1 MRAERRGETGLPAD
15 ENRAGLGEL
24 EGEGTVPDQGEPHR
38 VPELEPQDPRY
49 DPIRREAANEFNRA
63 QAPEYPANDVVRDN
77 GQRLDSYR
85 PGEEIVSRK
94 RTQLAEVPR
103 ETAIDYVTELAEK
116 YPPGTP
122 VRDTP
127 RNRALLGVPAGDPM
141 PPLAGQMILE
151 VSVQAEPIP
160 PTVGKLA
167 RRPGIEIRDFNGVIL
182 N

>member
-1 MRAERRGETGLPAD
+1 MGAERRGESGLPAD
-15 ENRAGLGEL
+15 ENRAGLGEI
-24 EGEGTVPDQGEPHR
+24 EGEGPVPDQGEPGR
-38 VPELEPQDPRY
+38 VPELGSQEPPW
-49 DPIRREAANEFNRA
+49 DPIRVEAGNEFNRA
-63 QAPEYPANDVVRDN
+63 QAPEYPANEVVCER

-94 RTQLAEVPR
+94 RTQLAEIPR
-103 ETAIDYVTELAEK
+103 ETAIGYVTELAEK

-122 VRDTP
+122 LRDTP
-127 RNRALLGVPAGDPM
+127 RNRAVLGVPAGEPV
-141 PPLAGQMILE
+141 PPLGGQMILE

-167 RRPGIEIRDFNGVIL
+167 RRLGIEIRDFNGEVL